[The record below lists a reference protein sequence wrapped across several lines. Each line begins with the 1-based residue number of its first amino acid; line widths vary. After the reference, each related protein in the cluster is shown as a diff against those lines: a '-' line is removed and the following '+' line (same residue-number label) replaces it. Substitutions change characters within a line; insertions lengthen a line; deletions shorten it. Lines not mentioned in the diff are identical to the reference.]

1 MARMQSAA
9 LLRSGTLPGQ
19 LGSGGVPSPGG
30 FGLLHPIAAAF
41 QWLRGCCEPR
51 YLLMASVLLA
61 ILTLQVRPSSS
72 LLYSPLQQ
80 SFSMMLAG

>member
-1 MARMQSAA
+1 MQSAA
-9 LLRSGTLPGQ
+9 LLRSGTLPSQ
-19 LGSGGVPSPGG
+19 LGSGGVPSRGG

-41 QWLRGCCEPR
+41 QWLRSCCEPR

-61 ILTLQVRPSSS
+61 ILALQVRPSSS

-80 SFSMMLAG
+80 SFLMMLAG